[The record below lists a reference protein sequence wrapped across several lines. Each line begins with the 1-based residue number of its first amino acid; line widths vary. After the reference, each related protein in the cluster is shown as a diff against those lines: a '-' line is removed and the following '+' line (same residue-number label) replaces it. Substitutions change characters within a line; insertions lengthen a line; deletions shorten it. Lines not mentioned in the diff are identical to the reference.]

1 MTGVACILAKMSVNF
16 KGKMMIIS
24 AFKGYL

>member
-1 MTGVACILAKMSVNF
+1 MTGIVCILAKMSVNF
-16 KGKMMIIS
+16 KDKMMKNS

>member
-1 MTGVACILAKMSVNF
+1 MTDVACILAKMSVNF
-16 KGKMMIIS
+16 KDKMMKNS

>member
-1 MTGVACILAKMSVNF
+1 MTGIACILAKMSVNF
-16 KGKMMIIS
+16 KGEIMKNS

>member
-1 MTGVACILAKMSVNF
+1 MTGIACILVKMSVNF
-16 KGKMMIIS
+16 KGEMMKNS

>member
-16 KGKMMIIS
+16 KGEMMKNS

>member
-16 KGKMMIIS
+16 KDKMMKNL